1 MDKNSREKPGE
12 NESWLTV
19 SDWITFLSSE
29 KYGIMSNT
37 LSFAVLLVALIGMI
51 LLTKAGTTTWQIIGN
66 GIFVFSIL
74 AFAYVRVFRPFEK
87 RGKLAEKILKDVIS
101 GTLISEASIRKAW
114 EAGLIMGSK
123 GSKRTGDD

>member
-37 LSFAVLLVALIGMI
+37 LSFAALLVVLIGMI
-51 LLTKAGTTTWQIIGN
+51 LLTKAGTTWQIIGN

-101 GTLISEASIRKAW
+101 GILRSEVSIRKAW